1 LPPNDDRSMLTVFAS
16 LTSVAAFLLAA
27 IGIIVVVNQDDGPST
42 GGGDSGPVA
51 VTMTEFAFT
60 PDAISVP
67 VGGSLSVSNAG
78 TMAHNLTIEG
88 GPATSDINPGGTETL
103 DLSELAAGTYRVIC
117 TIPGHESS
125 GMVAELTVGGSGTGS
140 ASGESAS
147 AGGTMDHSDQDWAAM
162 DQAMIDRSNQYLEDV
177 LATATDPQPNMYGGV
192 GPLGTPTEG
201 RGNQRLEPNV
211 LPDGT
216 KEFVLEAAIT
226 DWEVAPGEVVQAWT
240 YNGMV
245 PSPWIRVEPNDKVR
259 VVLTNNL
266 PIFTEIHFH
275 GITTP
280 FPDDGV
286 VPFTQP
292 PINPGETYTYEFTA
306 PSRPELGMYPPH
318 NHGDVAVLNGMFGMF
333 QVGDVALPRGETIN
347 DIAVPDDLQIT
358 DELPMVLNDAGVIGL
373 TLNGKSFPA
382 TDPILATAGTWNLIH
397 YYNEG
402 LQSHPMHLH
411 HLPQLVVARDG
422 WPLESPF
429 WADTLNVA
437 PGERYS
443 VLVQNRPEDTNVEA
457 APGAPLAETLG
468 IWAYHCHILTHAES
482 EEGLFGMVTAY
493 VVAPAA

>member
-27 IGIIVVVNQDDGPST
+27 IGIIVVVNKDDGPST
-42 GGGDSGPVA
+42 GGASAPVA
-51 VTMTEFAFT
+51 VTMTEYAFT
-60 PDAISVP
+60 PSAITVP
-67 VGGSLSVSNAG
+67 LGGSLAVSNGGAI
-78 TMAHNLTIEG
+78 AHNLSIEG
-88 GPATSDINPGGTETL
+88 GPATADLSPGQSETL
-103 DLSELAAGTYRVIC
+103 DLSDLPAGTYRVVC

-125 GMVAELTVGGSGTGS
+125 GMVAELTIGGTGG
-140 ASGESAS
+140 AAGETA
-147 AGGTMDHSDQDWAAM
+147 AGGTMDHSGDKDWAAM
-162 DQAMIDRSNQYLEDV
+162 DQAMLDRSNQYLEDV
-177 LATATDPQPNMYGGV
+177 LATVADPQPNMYGGV

-201 RGNQRLEPNV
+201 RGNQKLEPNI

-216 KEFVLEAAIT
+216 KEFVLDAKIV
-226 DWEVAPGEVVQAWT
+226 DWEVEPGEVVQAWT

-280 FPDDGV
+280 FGDDGV
-286 VPFTQP
+286 VPFTQE

-306 PSRPELGMYPPH
+306 PNRPELGMYHPH
-318 NHGDVAVLNGMFGMF
+318 NHGDIAVINGMFGVF
-333 QVGDVALPRGETIN
+333 QVGDVPLPRGETIN
-347 DIAVPDDLQIT
+347 GVTVPEDLQIT

-382 TDPILATAGTWNLIH
+382 TDPIVATVGTWNLVH

-411 HLPQLVVARDG
+411 HVPQLVVARDG
-422 WPLESPF
+422 FPLESPF
-429 WADTLNVA
+429 WVDTLNVA
-437 PGERYS
+437 PGERFS
-443 VLVQNRPEDTNVEA
+443 VLIQNRPEDINVEA
-457 APGAPLAETLG
+457 PPGAPLAETLG

>member
-1 LPPNDDRSMLTVFAS
+1 MPPNEDRSMLTVFAS

-27 IGIIVVVNQDDGPST
+27 IGIIVVVNNDDGPSSST
-42 GGGDSGPVA
+42 TAAPVSVA
-51 VTMTEFAFT
+51 LSEWAIT
-60 PDAISVP
+60 PASISAP
-67 VGGSLSVSNAG
+67 VDGSLQVTNDG
-78 TMAHNLTIEG
+78 TVAHNLSVEG
-88 GPATSDINPGGTETL
+88 GPSTQDLAPGGSETL
-103 DLSELAAGTYRVIC
+103 DLSGLAPGTYKVLC
-117 TIPGHESS
+117 TIAGHESQ
-125 GMVAELTVGGSGTGS
+125 GMVGELTIAEGGAAAGETAAGGTGS
-140 ASGESAS
+140 MAH
-147 AGGTMDHSDQDWAAM
+147 GGTQDWAAM
-162 DQAMIDRSNQYLEDV
+162 DQAMLDRSNQYLQDV
-177 LATATDPQPNMYGGV
+177 LATVADPQPNMYGST

-201 RGNQRLEPNV
+201 RGNQKLEPNV

-216 KEFVLEAAIT
+216 KEFVLEAKIT
-226 DWEVAPGEVVQAWT
+226 DWEVAPGDIVQAWT

-280 FPDDGV
+280 FADDGV
-286 VPFTQP
+286 VPFTQE
-292 PINPGETYTYEFTA
+292 PILPGETYTYEFTA
-306 PSRPELGMYPPH
+306 PSRPELGMYHPH
-318 NHGDVAVLNGMFGMF
+318 NHGDISVINGMFGMF
-333 QVGDVALPRGETIN
+333 QVGDVPLPRGEEIN
-347 DIAVPDDLQIT
+347 GITVPEDLQVT
-358 DELPMVLNDAGVIGL
+358 QELPMVLNDAGVIGL

-382 TDPILATAGTWNLIH
+382 TDPIVSSAGTWNLVH

-402 LQSHPMHLH
+402 LTAHPMHLH
-411 HLPQLVVARDG
+411 HVPQLVVARDG

-429 WADTLNVA
+429 WVDTLNIA

-443 VLVQNRPEDTNVEA
+443 VLIQNRPEDANIEA